1 MAWLHMDNMVV
12 AKKACQIFSVMSS
25 NSFSISFFITV
36 MILIRKF
43 LPWIEEVSGVT
54 NDPVSTEDSNIT
66 GVKLKTSDKIY

>member
-1 MAWLHMDNMVV
+1 
-12 AKKACQIFSVMSS
+12 
-25 NSFSISFFITV
+25 

-54 NDPVSTEDSNIT
+54 NDPVPTEDPNIT